1 MLIKNDYEYIL
12 YKGNLYH
19 LRKLEQELIDDL
31 MENKLDKLIIS
42 KEKVDAF
49 TKGLLKIVRKN
60 LKIHIWQLETS
71 ERL

>member
-1 MLIKNDYEYIL
+1 
-12 YKGNLYH
+12 
-19 LRKLEQELIDDL
+19 

-60 LKIHIWQLETS
+60 LKIDASVTDITLPKEISTKLYFDLRS
-71 ERL
+71 SYILVDALFK